1 VNSCDAKKSAK
12 ALLLSPGILCTTV
25 LVSCISVR
33 GKRRA
38 MNHWHALLRAGEG
51 LKREQTYRL
60 THLTTAAS
68 RSRVQ
73 LKALG
78 IVGMPPMVRRVD
90 TNEFE
95 NLGYEG
101 GAGIS
106 ARGQA
111 CVQQFDAKQNSS
123 SRRPH
128 SPAGVLEE
136 RVCFGAHGCSVGI
149 T

>member
-1 VNSCDAKKSAK
+1 M
-12 ALLLSPGILCTTV
+12 
-25 LVSCISVR
+25 R
-33 GKRRA
+33 
-38 MNHWHALLRAGEG
+38 HWHALLPAGEG

-78 IVGMPPMVRRVD
+78 IVGKPPMVRRVGTD
-90 TNEFE
+90 ELE

-101 GAGIS
+101 GAGVS

-111 CVQQFDAKQNSS
+111 CVQQCDEQQNNS
-123 SRRPH
+123 SRRLH
-128 SPAGVLEE
+128 SLAGVLEE
-136 RVCFGAHGCSVGI
+136 RVRFGAHGCSLGI